1 VVENK
6 KLGIIVPYRDRQ
18 KHLKEFS
25 RRIVRYLEK
34 TNIDFHVF
42 VIEQDFAR
50 LFNRGM
56 LLNVGF
62 KYAEKF
68 GCDYVV
74 FHDVDMLPIHVD
86 YSYDDKP
93 LHLANNFLND
103 DIYSPKETFDEY
115 FGGVTM
121 FPIEQ
126 FKKVNGYSNKYWGWG
141 YEDTDLLYRCVRHKL
156 PLNDLKLKN
165 LGKPQ
170 QVLKFNG
177 HNSYVECRNKLN
189 INNDITF
196 FVSFYPDDIIYD
208 FKKDSDEFVVF
219 SIPGY
224 DMSISYNS
232 FSRYNF
238 CTFDKDL
245 NVLYV
250 NSNIKTNY
258 KTNISVTINKNKE
271 EIKVYQDGRFIDMV
285 NFYTDLYPYNDEKN
299 FYLGVGKPSREIEY
313 KGGDSKYFKGYITS
327 FASFD
332 KVLTE
337 DEIYE
342 ISQNDGEDLTKNFG
356 NYVSSKN
363 LSVYYDTKQIEKY
376 ELVDLSG
383 NGNYGRIVN
392 CEISDV
398 NLDEYKTIKI
408 PERRESTFAL
418 LDHKEN
424 GFHRNKWRSKATRWN
439 QLRFNNEVKQNVE
452 LIYDD
457 GLSDLE
463 FVEYGVNEIN
473 EHITHINVGL

>member
-1 VVENK
+1 
-6 KLGIIVPYRDRQ
+6 
-18 KHLKEFS
+18 
-25 RRIVRYLEK
+25 
-34 TNIDFHVF
+34 
-42 VIEQDFAR
+42 
-50 LFNRGM
+50 
-56 LLNVGF
+56 
-62 KYAEKF
+62 
-68 GCDYVV
+68 
-74 FHDVDMLPIHVD
+74 VDEH
-86 YSYDDKP
+86 
-93 LHLANNFLND
+93 
-103 DIYSPKETFDEY
+103 
-115 FGGVTM
+115 
-121 FPIEQ
+121 
-126 FKKVNGYSNKYWGWG
+126 
-141 YEDTDLLYRCVRHKL
+141 
-156 PLNDLKLKN
+156 KLKN
-165 LGKPQ
+165 MGRPKKSLY
-170 QVLKFNG
+170 FNG
-177 HNSYVECRNKLN
+177 LNSYVKIKNKFT
-189 INNDITF
+189 INKDITIF
-196 FVSFYPDDIIYD
+196 ASFYPDEITCDHTKEND
-208 FKKDSDEFVVF
+208 TFTVF

-224 DMSISYNS
+224 DTAISFNS